1 MSERLYGPLK
11 MLSYAVLALML
22 GAIVYA
28 YTMSLLYWSGIGV

>member
-1 MSERLYGPLK
+1 

-28 YTMSLLYWSGIGV
+28 FTMSLLYWSGIGV